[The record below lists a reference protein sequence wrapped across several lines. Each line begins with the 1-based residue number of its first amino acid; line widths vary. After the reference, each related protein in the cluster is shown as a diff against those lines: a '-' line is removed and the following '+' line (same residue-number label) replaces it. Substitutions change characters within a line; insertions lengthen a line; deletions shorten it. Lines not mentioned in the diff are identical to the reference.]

1 MSGSRWARSAVL
13 AGAIAGIAAIGAMA
27 QATGEDRP
35 PHLLGKRPTDLETV
49 ETTEIGTLRLIEF
62 TTFDDG

>member
-1 MSGSRWARSAVL
+1 VL